1 MELTYSTNGNILLL
15 NKELVMS
22 DFTSESRQLFLC
34 EQGCY
39 IYYKDTEKLYKVT
52 MECYFK
58 TLIKLRDFL
67 ENKDYEEFKKEYQV
81 N

>member
-34 EQGCY
+34 KQGCY

-58 TLIKLRDFL
+58 TLIKLQAL
-67 ENKDYEEFKKEYQV
+67 IEEYEDRELKLKQQI